1 MDPNFVIVKF
11 PDPLALLVETFP
23 QAESL
28 LEEADQGAF
37 HVYARFAEYLAAHTD
52 DKQLWDRAYSFFE
65 TLAGGN
71 SMMEELL
78 VELLEDLSAG
88 DTLKQKLAHRL
99 GPKARGFL

>member
-23 QAESL
+23 QAQPL
-28 LEEADQGAF
+28 LEHADQGSF

-52 DKQLWDRAYSFFE
+52 NEQLWDRAYSFFE
-65 TLAGGN
+65 TLANGN

-78 VELLEDLSAG
+78 VELLEVLSVG
-88 DTLKQKLAHRL
+88 DRLEQKLAHGL
-99 GPKARGFL
+99 GPKARAFL